1 MIKHWYWRVN
11 ADILIFIFTK
21 NESQLNARQANGHT
35 RTSGFD
41 GGNRFNL
48 VPFFSMNRAT
58 EQGGKYPREVDGVLR
73 PHDLVCAPVTS
84 QRRHCPGKT
93 RSDRPRRTAG
103 REVEGFIEKFP
114 RLWIWPYR
122 GQILNCQKELCPPLI
137 YKLITIACLKY
148 L

>member
-1 MIKHWYWRVN
+1 MRRYRRINV
-11 ADILIFIFTK
+11 DVLVFIFTK
-21 NESQLNARQANGHT
+21 NESQLNTRQADGHT

-48 VPFFSMNRAT
+48 APFFSMNRTT

-73 PHDLVCAPVTS
+73 PRDLVCAPVTS
-84 QRRHCPGKT
+84 HRRHCPGKT

-114 RLWIWPYR
+114 RLDSALSRTNFKLSGRTLPFLYVSIY
-122 GQILNCQKELCPPLI
+122 INCV
-137 YKLITIACLKY
+137 KY